1 MANKYWIGL
10 ATPGDYSVAGNWSP
24 SGVPTAGDVVYI
36 PAGSPSITAGL
47 NQSAVALD
55 GFFVEPGYSGQI
67 GSGTANLQITLDTGE
82 PFVFA
87 GSNTAYIDLGSSATT
102 ATVNNTGLVT
112 GGGYGLYLLG
122 TALTV
127 LTVNKGVV
135 GFAARGEDASTAAV
149 VNVNWITSQPTD
161 ATLVCGSGVTL
172 TDVNQTGG
180 NLTIQSAAT
189 TVSVLSGTCFILGTG
204 AVTTLTNNGGT
215 VYPSATGTITT
226 VAANSGTTDFT
237 RSLSARTVT
246 TMTSAGQN
254 AVIIYDESFLTIT
267 NKLNVADVP
276 MRIEVR
282 GLNA

>member
-10 ATPGDYSVAGNWSP
+10 VTPGDYGVAGNWSP
-24 SGVPTAGDVVYI
+24 SGVPIANDVVYI

-47 NQSAVALD
+47 NQSAVSLD
-55 GFFVEPGYSGQI
+55 GFFVEPGYAGQI
-67 GSGTANLQITLDTGE
+67 GSGTANLQIALDAGE

-87 GSNTAYIDLGSSATT
+87 GINTAYIDLGASATT
-102 ATVNNTGLVT
+102 AVINNTAPAT
-112 GGGYGLYLLG
+112 GGGFGLYLLG

-135 GFAARGEDASTAAV
+135 GFAARGGEASTAGV
-149 VNVNWITSQPTD
+149 VNVNWVTSQPTD
-161 ATLVCGSGVTL
+161 STLVCGSGVTL
-172 TDVNQTGG
+172 TTVNQTGG

-204 AVTTLTNNGGT
+204 TVTTLTNNGGT
-215 VYPSATGTITT
+215 VYPSSTGTITT

-246 TMTSAGQN
+246 TMTSAGQG
-254 AVIIYDESFLTIT
+254 AVIVYDESFLTIT
-267 NKLNVADVP
+267 NKLDVANVP
-276 MRIEVR
+276 MRIEIR
-282 GLNA
+282 GLNS